1 MGSIFTMFTS
11 RNMRVRTP
19 SVQKIGLSLLAACG
33 VFQTVLG
40 LYFLQLRPTLLPEDE
55 RFIGL
60 SLDALTRIAPGL
72 TVWLD
77 RVFVVLGG
85 HAMATGL
92 LTLLAAILLWQ
103 SQRPPRTAVA
113 LVFAAGLVSV
123 VLMSAINFA
132 IYSDF
137 RWLLLVPALAWT
149 IAVLLLSVNSIGREV
164 RDSSN

>member
-1 MGSIFTMFTS
+1 ML
-11 RNMRVRTP
+11 P
-19 SVQKIGLSLLAACG
+19 VQKIGLSLLAACG
-33 VFQTVLG
+33 IFQTGMG
-40 LYFLQLRPTLLPEDE
+40 LYFLRLRPTLLPEDE

-60 SLDALTRIAPGL
+60 SLDALARVAPGL
-72 TVWLD
+72 SIWLD

-149 IAVLLLSVNSIGREV
+149 IAVLLLGVNSIGREV